1 MAGGKPQTE
10 DDKPYVFGFIAMLAM
25 NVSKKLLQV
34 LDMNEKFETNQT
46 QN

>member
-1 MAGGKPQTE
+1 MAGGKLSPR

-34 LDMNEKFETNQT
+34 LD
-46 QN
+46 

>member
-1 MAGGKPQTE
+1 
-10 DDKPYVFGFIAMLAM
+10 MLAM

-46 QN
+46 QNWY